1 MSYNRNTVLVGG
13 DKGYSYICCDL
24 LDFLKLIGVKTS
36 DDVTADHIFDFCKRM
51 GVSI

>member
-1 MSYNRNTVLVGG
+1 MSRYVGVAGG